1 MDERTHSEETAR
13 ARPVTDSYK
22 RLRKQLA
29 KRPYETL
36 AMVAGV
42 GFVLGGGLF
51 TRFAAHV
58 IANSLRLGAAA
69 AFAPLI
75 DSLLGD
81 DDDKP
86 AAETNGH
93 GAAAT

>member
-1 MDERTHSEETAR
+1 MDDRTQSEYAGRDRPLGETYR
-13 ARPVTDSYK
+13 
-22 RLRKQLA
+22 RLRKRLDEN
-29 KRPYETL
+29 PYQTL

-51 TRFAAHV
+51 TRVAVHV

-75 DSLLGD
+75 DALLGD
-81 DDDKP
+81 EHES
-86 AAETNGH
+86 AGETNGR
-93 GAAAT
+93 GAAVT

>member
-1 MDERTHSEETAR
+1 MDERTQFESAAR
-13 ARPVTDSYK
+13 GRPLTDTYRRLQK
-22 RLRKQLA
+22 RLDEH
-29 KRPYETL
+29 PYQTL
-36 AMVAGV
+36 ATVAGV

-51 TRFAAHV
+51 TRLAVHI

-81 DDDKP
+81 ESEPVAK
-86 AAETNGH
+86 TNGR

>member
-1 MDERTHSEETAR
+1 MDERIHSERTAR
-13 ARPVTDSYK
+13 SRAVTDSYK
-22 RLRKQLA
+22 RLRKQLDEH
-29 KRPYETL
+29 PYQTL

-42 GFVLGGGLF
+42 GFVLSGGLF
-51 TRFAAHV
+51 TRFAVHV

-81 DDDKP
+81 DADERT
-86 AAETNGH
+86 AETNGH

>member
-1 MDERTHSEETAR
+1 MDQRIHSEPQR
-13 ARPVTDSYK
+13 HSRPVADTYR
-22 RLRKQLA
+22 RLQTRLDEH
-29 KRPYETL
+29 PYQTL
-36 AMVAGV
+36 AMVAGA

-51 TRFAAHV
+51 TRLAAYA

-81 DDDKP
+81 ED
-86 AAETNGH
+86 AAAGETNGR
-93 GAAAT
+93 GAVR